1 MCRSSTASSFGT
13 KRQMSAI
20 ISTRL
25 MAAIVYWILVRD
37 SSLAF
42 RDGRLWSPTTSPE
55 IMFWCV
61 LVPAGAPHIMS
72 GSPTE
77 RAFPP
82 RAEILAEM
90 LGTTAGDRRPPG
102 ELKPVKHSRTWI
114 VSVSLSPP
122 VLLTAFLL
130 DCGHDGNRR
139 SPGAKAAKPRRDP
152 PAGG

>member
-1 MCRSSTASSFGT
+1 
-13 KRQMSAI
+13 MSAI

-42 RDGRLWSPTTSPE
+42 RDGRLWSPTTSPD

-77 RAFPP
+77 RSTPAW
-82 RAEILAEM
+82 RVE
-90 LGTTAGDRRPPG
+90 AGQ
-102 ELKPVKHSRTWI
+102 T
-114 VSVSLSPP
+114 
-122 VLLTAFLL
+122 LTNV
-130 DCGHDGNRR
+130 NRKR
-139 SPGAKAAKPRRDP
+139 LTI
-152 PAGG
+152 PACPSYGFFAGLWA